1 MTTSSKPNVAP
12 KTRKQFLDEAFAV
25 AVRGIAADLPMLIY
39 GAGGGSVDPLL
50 ESGFDNTVENKG
62 SDDGDMNLA
71 ALASSDSRQ
80 LVATL
85 TAQYIQRLVD
95 AALDARDML
104 LSGDKSVK
112 HDTRHWLPPPQLESL
127 HLPRAAVQWGDAVS
141 PVGRPTARKRRMDGT
156 GIWDDPLPPPK
167 IRGRTNP
174 AAGSNPP
181 RVEDPS
187 TTSLGDR
194 NGIDK
199 DNWTGLVGVDV
210 WHSARARSVYA
221 RGLTAQQFI
230 FPLCH
235 DAYVYGRIR
244 EVQATKLSVLEP
256 VLHDSTIWDVVR
268 ADGQLQHEEAV
279 RKRRQLRK
287 KKKQNK
293 KSTKQRNTSDDE
305 EEEDADESNQSDSE
319 EEDVAGWPGLD
330 KLLPANRE
338 FKI

>member
-1 MTTSSKPNVAP
+1 MATLVEPKAAP
-12 KTRKQFLDEAFAV
+12 KTQKQFMDEAFVEAT
-25 AVRGIAADLPMLIY
+25 RGIASDLPMLIY
-39 GAGGGSVDPLL
+39 GAGGGIVDPLY
-50 ESGFDNTVENKG
+50 ESGFGYTAENRG
-62 SDDGDMNLA
+62 NDDVDPNLA
-71 ALASSDSRQ
+71 ALASSDTRQ

-112 HDTRHWLPPPQLESL
+112 HDTRHWLPPPPLESL
-127 HLPRAAVQWGDAVS
+127 HRPRSTVQTDSTVV
-141 PVGRPTARKRRMDGT
+141 PVGKPTPRKRRVEV
-156 GIWDDPLPPPK
+156 ISNWDDPLPQPK
-167 IRGRTNP
+167 IRGRTGP

-181 RVEDPS
+181 RGEGSSSS
-187 TTSLGDR
+187 TLGGR
-194 NGIDK
+194 NGN
-199 DNWTGLVGVDV
+199 DNEDWTGLVGVDV
-210 WHSARARSVYA
+210 WHNARARSVYA

-256 VLHDSTIWDVVR
+256 VLHDTTIWDTVR
-268 ADGQLQHEEAV
+268 AEGQLQHEEAV

-287 KKKQNK
+287 KKKQSK
-293 KSTKQRNTSDDE
+293 KSAKPQKTSDDE
-305 EEEDADESNQSDSE
+305 DDEDADESNQSDSE
-319 EEDVAGWPGLD
+319 EEEVAGWPGLD

-338 FKI
+338 FKL